1 MRGHEEGMQTK
12 SVLERDALQ
21 VVDWRREQLVQA
33 GFPEP
38 LAARL
43 AEDSR
48 YDLHALIGLVERGCG
63 PELAIRILAPLD
75 GEAAA

>member
-1 MRGHEEGMQTK
+1 MRGHQEAMQTE
-12 SVLERDALQ
+12 SVLERDAHQ
-21 VVDWRREQLVQA
+21 VVAWRCEQLAQA
-33 GFPEP
+33 GFPQP

-48 YDLHALIGLVERGCG
+48 YDLHALIGLVERGCR
-63 PELAIRILAPLD
+63 PEVAIRIVAPLE